1 VQPAL
6 VAGSNGVF
14 DVSCDGALIF
24 SKDRAGRFPEAAEIV
39 AALRKS

>member
-14 DVSCDGALIF
+14 DVFRDGALIF
-24 SKDRAGRFPEAAEIV
+24 SKDRAGRFPEVAEIV
-39 AALRKS
+39 AALRDS